1 MKRIRTI
8 PGAVEEIRKT
18 DPETIVTEWLLRS
31 WVKKKLIPVV
41 PTGCRALYVDMD
53 KVEAF
58 LNGDP
63 VT

>member
-31 WVKKKLIPVV
+31 WVKKKLITVV
-41 PTGCRALYVDMD
+41 PTGSRALYVDTD

>member
-8 PGAVEEIRKT
+8 PGAVEEIRKA

-31 WVKKKLIPVV
+31 WIKKKLIPIV
-41 PTGCRALYVDMD
+41 PTGSRAMYVDMD

-58 LNGDP
+58 LNGDSL
-63 VT
+63 T